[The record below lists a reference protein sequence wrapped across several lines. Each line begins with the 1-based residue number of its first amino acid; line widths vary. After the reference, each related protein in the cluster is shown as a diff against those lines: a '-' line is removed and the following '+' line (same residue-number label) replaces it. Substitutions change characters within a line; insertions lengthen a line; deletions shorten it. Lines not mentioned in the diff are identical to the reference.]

1 MAVISLLF
9 HYSWNSLSACFNY
22 SKLGC
27 FFELTILHWNCEPPL
42 PCKSS
47 SIRLNL
53 PLSCITLFHIFASVL
68 RNMNTF
74 RCNIHGEYL
83 GCYPLFMCILVS
95 NYQCF
100 VLDGVLTQHRE
111 TNQDLKFNTS
121 NTCTLY
127 NLICDL

>member
-1 MAVISLLF
+1 MVVISLLF
-9 HYSWNSLSACFNY
+9 HYSWNSVSACFNY

-47 SIRLNL
+47 SVRLNL

-83 GCYPLFMCILVS
+83 MVFSSLHVHFGIKLSMLGIGWSSYTAWRNKSRFKI
-95 NYQCF
+95 
-100 VLDGVLTQHRE
+100 
-111 TNQDLKFNTS
+111 
-121 NTCTLY
+121 
-127 NLICDL
+127 